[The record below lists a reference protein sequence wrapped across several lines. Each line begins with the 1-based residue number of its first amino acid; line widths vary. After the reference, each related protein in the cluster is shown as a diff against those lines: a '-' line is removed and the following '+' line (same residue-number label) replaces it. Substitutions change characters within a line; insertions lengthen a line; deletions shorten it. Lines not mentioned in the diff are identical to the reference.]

1 MRLRDVAILISIT
14 LVPPLPW
21 YIWIVGFSYYLFW
34 RYLKCLDA
42 KDTMNRERE
51 QTQTETPPH
60 SYDNTA

>member
-21 YIWIVGFSYYLFW
+21 YIWIVGFSC
-34 RYLKCLDA
+34 YLKCLDA